1 MIPLLVLALLLLAA
15 PAWADGKIVP
25 QSTCVLSWTA
35 PTTNVNGTL
44 LLDLQEYRVYLASTP
59 PIPLAA
65 PIAVV
70 PAAAP
75 NPPAGLTVTWPCSGQ
90 PAGQYYAFVTAADTS
105 GNEGP
110 RQPAA
115 LPFVSRDDVSPS
127 MVPGLAAGP

>member
-1 MIPLLVLALLLLAA
+1 MIAFLVLALLLLAS

-44 LLDLQEYRVYLASTP
+44 LLDLQEYRIYLASTP
-59 PIPLAA
+59 PIPLAV
-65 PIAVV
+65 PIAVG

-75 NPPAGLTVTWPCSGQ
+75 NPPAGLTAPWACSGQ
-90 PAGQYYAFVTAADTS
+90 PAGQYYAYVTAADTS

-110 RQPAA
+110 RPPAA